1 MFKLFKELY
10 DYRELTQ
17 YLVVL
22 NLKTR
27 YRGSILGF
35 LWTLLNPLLLML
47 VMWVVFS
54 RVARVEEDNYAL
66 FLLSGLIV
74 WLFFSQSI
82 EAGLN
87 SIIKQRSLMQKIY
100 VPKVVFPVAVVTSN
114 LVNLLFA
121 LVAYI
126 IVALLSTGGLP
137 STIFLLVPALL
148 MLYLVALGS
157 ALLLATLNVFFR
169 DFTHLTSAVLRALF
183 YLTPVIYPPDLFGE
197 QAAMYL
203 KLNPVYYPVITARD
217 VLYYGKI
224 PTADVWLIG
233 FASSLLILVIGAT
246 VFMKNQKKFVF
257 YA

>member
-148 MLYLVALGS
+148 MLYFVALGS

-233 FASSLLILVIGAT
+233 FACSLVTLVIGAT

>member
-233 FASSLLILVIGAT
+233 FACSLVTLVIGAT